1 MQSAGKLDKIKRERE
16 DTGPGEVMAVVI
28 RESAEDYLESILML
42 RERHGQVRSIDIVN
56 QLGYSKPSVSIA
68 MKKLRENGY
77 ISMAEDGLITLTDS
91 GLEIASQVYQRHRV
105 ITELFVLLG
114 VERETAAEDACRV
127 EHDLSPETFARI
139 LEFVR
144 ERERKDP

>member
-1 MQSAGKLDKIKRERE
+1 M
-16 DTGPGEVMAVVI
+16 VI

-42 RERHGQVRSIDIVN
+42 REQHGQVRSIDIVN

-77 ISMAEDGLITLTDS
+77 ISMGEDGLITLTDS

-114 VERETAAEDACRV
+114 VGRDQAAEDACRV

-144 ERERKDP
+144 ERKQDAT